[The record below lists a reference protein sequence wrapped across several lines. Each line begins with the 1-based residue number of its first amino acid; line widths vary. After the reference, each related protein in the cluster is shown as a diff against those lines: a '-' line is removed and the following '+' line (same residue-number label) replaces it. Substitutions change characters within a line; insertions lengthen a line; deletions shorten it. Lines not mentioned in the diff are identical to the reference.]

1 MNKFRKRV
9 FTPITLVSS
18 LMKAIMSSPILIVGL
33 IKPATSRALREKV
46 MLATTSVNDCRYC
59 SWVHTRAALNN
70 GIDIEEVNQLLAG
83 VTGNISDG
91 KEAVAIIFAQH
102 YAEEMTKASNEMK
115 TTFNEAFKGRAKLEV
130 LSYIYAIY
138 FANLAGNTF
147 DALLARFKGKK
158 SEGSSFFVEVLSS
171 LISAPVLVAIMVQ
184 GSKDK
189 TGRFD
194 TL

>member
-18 LMKAIMSSPILIVGL
+18 LMKAVISSPILIAGL

-59 SWVHTRAALNN
+59 SWVHTRAALNK

-83 VTGNISDG
+83 VTGNISDE

-158 SEGSSFFVEVLSS
+158 SEDSSFFVEVLSS

-194 TL
+194 AL

>member
-18 LMKAIMSSPILIVGL
+18 LMKAVISSPILIAGL

-83 VTGNISDG
+83 VTGNISDE

-158 SEGSSFFVEVLSS
+158 SEDSSFFVEVLSS

-194 TL
+194 AL